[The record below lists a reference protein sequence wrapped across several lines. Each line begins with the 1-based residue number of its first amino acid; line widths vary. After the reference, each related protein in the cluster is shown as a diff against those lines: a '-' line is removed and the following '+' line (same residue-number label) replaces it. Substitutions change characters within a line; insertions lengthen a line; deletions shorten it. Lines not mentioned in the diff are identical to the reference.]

1 MTPRTARIV
10 ADYITG
16 SAVED
21 IASQNEVSQ
30 VRVYQILSGT
40 LRQLGYPKIEQAR
53 KRPEL
58 ALCRLRDHQCPVR
71 WIHNAQTPEDFYYEL
86 LSERREIT
94 S

>member
-16 SAVED
+16 SAVEE

-58 ALCRLRDHQCPVR
+58 ALCRLRDSLNPPM
-71 WIHNAQTPEDFYYEL
+71 WIHNAKTPEDFFHEL
-86 LSERREIT
+86 LSEPRTIT
-94 S
+94 T